1 MQSFILQ
8 QNKARFL
15 HLLQNEADDERR
27 ATLNGLLRAAERDLA
42 FLQSLREGAGTTDRP
57 RGQPA
62 AFTPDPQI
70 MAGFRETFGLSPKL
84 CMALDAGP
92 GLHIIEVNDAFV
104 QESLH
109 GREALVGKPLFSTFP
124 DNPDDPA
131 ATGVSALYASL
142 RMAVATGQGST
153 CSSWIASVKHMSHS
167 DTGCRKLKWLL
178 NQCVKGISTAPRA
191 AELGCARL
199 LLQRL
204 VLVTRT
210 CRRRTR
216 RQAKQLLT

>member
-42 FLQSLREGAGTTDRP
+42 FLQSLREGAGTIDRP
-57 RGQPA
+57 RGEPA

-92 GLHIIEVNDAFV
+92 GLHIIEVNDAFM

-142 RMAVATGQGST
+142 RMAVATGETQFMPLQRYDVQSPDGAFVERYWRVTNSP
-153 CSSWIASVKHMSHS
+153 VY
-167 DTGCRKLKWLL
+167 DDRG
-178 NQCVKGISTAPRA
+178 
-191 AELGCARL
+191 RL
-199 LLQRL
+199 LYILQQTER
-204 VLVTRT
+204 VTLDG
-210 CRRRTR
+210 
-216 RQAKQLLT
+216 APAG

>member
-62 AFTPDPQI
+62 AFTPEPQI

-142 RMAVATGQGST
+142 RMAVATGETQFMPLQRYDVQSPDGAFVERYWRVT
-153 CSSWIASVKHMSHS
+153 NGPVY
-167 DTGCRKLKWLL
+167 DDRG
-178 NQCVKGISTAPRA
+178 
-191 AELGCARL
+191 RL
-199 LLQRL
+199 LYILQQTER
-204 VLVTRT
+204 VTLDG
-210 CRRRTR
+210 
-216 RQAKQLLT
+216 APAG